1 MSFFFFETIVES
13 IRWTT
18 GRETEKRSN
27 IFVRTRPVKSFP
39 DIFRYRGR
47 HSLPPDIDR
56 ENGIHLH
63 HGVRSNDRAQSPSR
77 TLLPRLLHP
86 TDGRPKLDAII
97 ARSYHFRLERLYI
110 YFDDNSIISLY
121 FNGKGRGGGE
131 AKDVWTMN
139 GTARGWERGGGRS
152 NHNWSGFCYS
162 DGDLMITRKDIADT
176 ETATDHPSRPI
187 DR

>member
-1 MSFFFFETIVES
+1 MSFFFFFFETIVES

-97 ARSYHFRLERLYI
+97 ARSYHFGLERLYI

-121 FNGKGRGGGE
+121 FNGKGGGQRRLYDEWNRAWMGEGRGSIQPQLVGILLLGWRFNDNS
-131 AKDVWTMN
+131 K
-139 GTARGWERGGGRS
+139 GHRGHRNRHRS
-152 NHNWSGFCYS
+152 SIPPY
-162 DGDLMITRKDIADT
+162 
-176 ETATDHPSRPI
+176 
-187 DR
+187 